1 MQKMRKIRKKRVVC
15 IAALS
20 LGLFGSLFLIVC
32 LLVRYMGNS
41 EKVKTAENVQVSE
54 NVSEAIQEL
63 TAQNISEKLSKENE
77 SRPSIKNAPNEC
89 MQSPET
95 NHAKT
100 NQAKKTTNKENTF
113 EIVPA
118 TIRVCIRSDH
128 YENELHD
135 SISIA
140 SEAPWTLFEDTEN
153 SSVPDNGKAVQ
164 KFEKEDVFSVSS
176 TDFSCGTHLIAVS
189 SCGKSFCFPELLR
202 DIPRPEYEGKIHLYV
217 EKEGL
222 RVVNE
227 VELET
232 YLKSVVAS
240 EMPSSYPLE
249 ALKAQ
254 AVCARTYAVRRM
266 EAEKNKNSFSDLDD
280 SVSFQVYNNQIVSDA
295 SARAVDET
303 KGEILPLSEA
313 LYYSTAYVPGTKFMK
328 EALAAGGSDKSN
340 SASDKSDETFSETTC
355 FKGKCSETES
365 LDSAYHDLELSDNEV
380 FAASLKVL
388 PDESAE
394 YGSPWVRWH
403 TVLDVSSVLAQL
415 KQRSGEAFSFLDRI
429 EVSKRS
435 STGQANELWL
445 GGNGREVCIEG
456 EYEIRAVLAPKE
468 IPVCLNN
475 GQEITGLTLL
485 PSAWLSIEPYDS
497 QSGKLFLSGGGYGHG
512 TGMSQCGAA
521 AMAED
526 GADYRK
532 ILDYYYGESELE
544 HVKDL

>member
-1 MQKMRKIRKKRVVC
+1 MQKMRKIRMKRVFC
-15 IAALS
+15 IAVLS
-20 LGLFGSLFLIVC
+20 FWLLAGLSMILW
-32 LLVRYMGNS
+32 LLARYARNAGKKQAAKNAS
-41 EKVKTAENVQVSE
+41 EEIQVSTLQSIPE
-54 NVSEAIQEL
+54 K
-63 TAQNISEKLSKENE
+63 ISERNGCGISTETTAFPKENQRKE
-77 SRPSIKNAPNEC
+77 RKASETEKKNSSKDAVRDT
-89 MQSPET
+89 ST
-95 NHAKT
+95 
-100 NQAKKTTNKENTF
+100 
-113 EIVPA
+113 
-118 TIRVCIRSDH
+118 TIRVCIRTDH

-140 SEAPWTLFEDTEN
+140 SKAPWALFEAAEN
-153 SSVPDNGKAVQ
+153 SSDPDDCKAVQ

-189 SCGKSFCFPELLR
+189 SCGKSFYFPELRR

-280 SVSFQVYNNQIVSDA
+280 SVSFQVYNNQIMSDA

-303 KGEILPLSEA
+303 KGEILPFSEA
-313 LYYSTAYVPGTKFMK
+313 LYYSTAYVPG
-328 EALAAGGSDKSN
+328 SD
-340 SASDKSDETFSETTC
+340 
-355 FKGKCSETES
+355 
-365 LDSAYHDLELSDNEV
+365 LDLSDNEV
-380 FAASLKVL
+380 FEASLKAL
-388 PDESAE
+388 PDENAE
-394 YGSPWVRWH
+394 YGSLWVRWH
-403 TVLDVSSVLAQL
+403 TVLNVSSVLAQL

-435 STGQANELWL
+435 FTGQANELL
-445 GGNGREVCIEG
+445 LVGDGREVRIEG

-485 PSAWLSIEPYDS
+485 PSAWLSIEAYDS
-497 QSGKLFLSGGGYGHG
+497 ESGTLSLSGGGYGHG

-521 AMAED
+521 AMAEN
-526 GADYRK
+526 GADYQE

-544 HVKDL
+544 HVKNS